1 MKIGYARVST
11 EDQRL
16 DLQIEA
22 LKRNGCDN
30 IFSDHGVSGGN
41 FERPGLEQALDQLET
56 DDTLVVWKLDRLGRS
71 LIRLVQLIDELGKRK
86 VHFQSLSEN
95 IDTSSPGGRLV
106 FHMMAA
112 LAEFERSLIS
122 ERTRAGMAAARR
134 VGQHLGRK
142 PILSDD
148 ELREAAD
155 QVTHHGAVLNEVA
168 KRLGLAPRSLRR
180 MIQAR
185 LGRNQPKLCGQN
197 PANNRLLEARR
208 S

>member
-1 MKIGYARVST
+1 
-11 EDQRL
+11 
-16 DLQIEA
+16 
-22 LKRNGCDN
+22 
-30 IFSDHGVSGGN
+30 
-41 FERPGLEQALDQLET
+41 
-56 DDTLVVWKLDRLGRS
+56 
-71 LIRLVQLIDELGKRK
+71 

-155 QVTHHGAVLNEVA
+155 QVTHQGAVLNEVA

-185 LGRNQPKLCGQN
+185 LGRNQPHLCGQN
-197 PANNRLLEARR
+197 PANDRLLEARR